1 MDQSAMKDEADI
13 VIVYDGD
20 CPFCSAYVAMTRL
33 RAAAGRVELV
43 DARDADHPVVREAK
57 AAGLDLDEGMAMKMD
72 GALYHGDAVM
82 NRLALM
88 TSPVGPFNALM
99 RVVFRHPRLS
109 RALYPSLRAGRNL
122 ALRLLG
128 RKKIADAEPAAG
140 EV

>member
-1 MDQSAMKDEADI
+1 MAQGRPENGLT
-13 VIVYDGD
+13 IVYDGD

-33 RAAAGRVELV
+33 REAAGSVELV
-43 DARDADHPVVREAK
+43 DAREADHPVVREAK

-72 GALYHGDAVM
+72 GRLYHGADVM

-88 TSPVGPFNALM
+88 TSPAGPFNALM
-99 RVVFRHPRLS
+99 REVFRHPRLS

-128 RKKIADAEPAAG
+128 RKKIADGAASP
-140 EV
+140 ENA